1 MSTPGEWTVEILDAA
16 VELMGRAGRGGTV
29 NVVGTSMSP
38 TLREGFV
45 VAVEFAPQELRR
57 GDMLLFR
64 QREILVVHR
73 LLGWARPSDGVD
85 WLRTRGDA
93 TISLDPRLDP
103 ALVVGRVIAFRDEQ
117 GWWDVRSRGARL
129 FALLMAWHG
138 LVWSGLAALADRA
151 KRAVGRP
158 GRAVGPR
165 TWLGRIDGQK
175 QRLAHALIFRLLHRR
190 TNSPVRVDD
199 DATPLGT
206 VH

>member
-1 MSTPGEWTVEILDAA
+1 MEILDAA

-73 LLGWARPSDGVD
+73 LLGRARKSDGMD

-93 TISLDPRLDP
+93 TISLDSRLDP
-103 ALVVGRVIAFRDEQ
+103 TAVVGRVIAFRDER
-117 GWWDVRSRGARL
+117 GWWDARSRGARL
-129 FALLMAWHG
+129 FAWQMAWHG
-138 LVWSGLAALADRA
+138 LFWSGLAALADRG
-151 KRAVGRP
+151 KRVAGRP
-158 GRAVGPR
+158 GGAVGPR
-165 TWLGRIDGQK
+165 AWLGRVDGWL
-175 QRLAHALIFRLLHRR
+175 QRLAYMLAFRLLHRR
-190 TNSPVRVDD
+190 TTNPLRIDD
-199 DATPLGT
+199 DAPPLGT
-206 VH
+206 VG